1 MSNQTYRSTG
11 QPSNTDHA
19 ANTRIKVEKVL
30 KRDQK
35 LSELNDRAH
44 AFQQG
49 ASQLKAHA
57 TMLKRKYMAES
68 KECESLELL
77 SNTSSLPTK
86 MERTRGRRTRFFPR
100 LVDYIATVRTRSAAA
115 ATSSEINS
123 TSSFASSSIQV
134 PELLRR
140 YPPNDHKD
148 FPLPPDI
155 VFFCQPEGC
164 SFVKTK
170 RSAVREVN
178 TFVFT
183 LTEKDAN
190 RVRYGIVVN
199 FYRPVELKRTP
210 CSVENISARP
220 TPSPT
225 TNPNEDSKRPPSVR
239 PPSSASSSSCH
250 HTPSCRRRHANL
262 SSLTSLCLISHHPF
276 FPSFRECLFI
286 LKQLID
292 AGSDKN
298 FHRKSPTSSTSSRH
312 HHHHHHYHSRK

>member
-1 MSNQTYRSTG
+1 MEG
-11 QPSNTDHA
+11 
-19 ANTRIKVEKVL
+19 
-30 KRDQK
+30 
-35 LSELNDRAH
+35 
-44 AFQQG
+44 
-49 ASQLKAHA
+49 
-57 TMLKRKYMAES
+57 
-68 KECESLELL
+68 
-77 SNTSSLPTK
+77 TSGS
-86 MERTRGRRTRFFPR
+86 RTHFCPR
-100 LVDYIATVRTRSAAA
+100 LVDYIAVVGSRYAAA
-115 ATSSEINS
+115 AAASAEINS
-123 TSSFASSSIQV
+123 INSYASSSIQV

-140 YPPNDHKD
+140 YPPSDHKD

-170 RSAVREVN
+170 RSAVKEIN

-199 FYRPVELKRTP
+199 FYRPVELRRSLIVASGKSST
-210 CSVENISARP
+210 NLSARP

-225 TNPNEDSKRPPSVR
+225 TNVNHDTSTRSDSRSVLRPASSVE
-239 PPSSASSSSCH
+239 STSSSCQ
-250 HTPSCRRRHANL
+250 RRRLANL

-292 AGSDKN
+292 ASSDKN
-298 FHRKSPTSSTSSRH
+298 LTRKSPTSRRSQR
-312 HHHHHHYHSRK
+312 